1 MKKSIRRKRWLC
13 LALAVILA
21 LMLTGCG
28 SKLNGTYSSTGFI
41 AQTVTF
47 DGDKIVLTAFG
58 LNISGTYEIHDDTI
72 TVYYTLLGSELS
84 MDFSFEKDGKTIL
97 IEGTEFV
104 KQ

>member
-1 MKKSIRRKRWLC
+1 MEKNNKKRLFLSLILTV
-13 LALAVILA
+13 ALA

-28 SKLNGTYSSTGFI
+28 SKLHGTYSSTGFI

-84 MDFSFEKDGKTIL
+84 MDFGFEKDGKTIL
-97 IEGTEFV
+97 IEDTEFI